1 MEKKQTTTRTLFS
14 FEIEKNE
21 EAHRMSVLLNMC
33 GLRVDIKA
41 SDLIVEAIKREKKL
55 KGKFAISDAIDL
67 KYEIDE
73 KYMKIQN
80 KYDNQ

>member
-1 MEKKQTTTRTLFS
+1 
-14 FEIEKNE
+14 
-21 EAHRMSVLLNMC
+21 MC

-41 SDLIVEAIKREKKL
+41 SDLILQAIRREKQL

-67 KYEIDE
+67 KHKIDE

-80 KYDNQ
+80 KFDNQ